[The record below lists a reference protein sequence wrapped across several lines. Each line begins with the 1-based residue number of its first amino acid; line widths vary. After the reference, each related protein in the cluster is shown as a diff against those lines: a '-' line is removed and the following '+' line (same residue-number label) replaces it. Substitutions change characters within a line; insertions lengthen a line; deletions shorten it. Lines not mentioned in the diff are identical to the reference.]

1 MFTHPY
7 IASQLAQQRRL
18 EFLAQASA
26 RPSRGTRRFP
36 RLPRPVLAAGAAAAV
51 IAAVFA
57 AMAAAS
63 VPAHAATGR
72 VVAATSTVN
81 DYWEQTNHNINMS
94 SAGGTQAPIM
104 TLNLPA
110 GRWILHADQTM
121 VNFGPSDYAGCTI
134 SDPSNPDL
142 NSHGTIVGDPNA
154 AGAWGPASFVAS
166 LSRRSRCLLAQLPR
180 SASPATTKTATAP
193 PPTSTPTQ
201 IRGPTGPAT
210 WSSPSCP
217 NRLVTQESQTP

>member
-18 EFLAQASA
+18 EFLAEASA

-166 LSRRSRCLLAQLPR
+166 LSETVAVSLSATTTVSVSCDHQNSNGSTPYINSNADSRAHRSSNLVITQLP
-180 SASPATTKTATAP
+180 
-193 PPTSTPTQ
+193 
-201 IRGPTGPAT
+201 
-210 WSSPSCP
+210 
-217 NRLVTQESQTP
+217 